1 MDQKVRRGVLPESW
15 SLKQG
20 VGPHTSRFPPNL
32 TPFQSRSGRGLFS
45 CKPTS
50 SHLVAL
56 VIDALRDLWT
66 AVGTDAPHN
75 GRLRQCRGRCVAR
88 VCTARKMDGSH
99 RTRGKPGGTGARQAV
114 PLTPSST
121 NTTSKHTRPT
131 PARLSVLLSTTDVR
145 EPAPPPHCR
154 RSSPP
159 VCACTKIGRSLWK
172 GSARR
177 DNQSYLGG

>member
-1 MDQKVRRGVLPESW
+1 MESETGSRSPHLPLSP
-15 SLKQG
+15 Q
-20 VGPHTSRFPPNL
+20 PHPLSVSQWAR
-32 TPFQSRSGRGLFS
+32 PFQLQTYIVPP
-45 CKPTS
+45 CCPCN
-50 SHLVAL
+50 
-56 VIDALRDLWT
+56 DALRDLWT